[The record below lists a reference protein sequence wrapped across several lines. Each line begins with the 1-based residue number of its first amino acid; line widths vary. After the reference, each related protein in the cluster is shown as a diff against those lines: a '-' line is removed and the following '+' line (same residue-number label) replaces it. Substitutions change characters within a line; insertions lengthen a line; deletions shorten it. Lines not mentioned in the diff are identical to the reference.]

1 MANVFDYLEWRGDL
15 SFRAAP
21 FNDVD
26 NIIFSIL
33 SYCPFDGIVGGS
45 FGRKASVPLPEAAKK
60 LCAAAKSD
68 ASVERLFVFG
78 QRQTEFLSRIA
89 EVPRYS
95 GCRLCGYVNKLDV
108 EHEMQFAAITII
120 IPASPVYVSFR
131 GTDAA
136 IIGWKEDFNMILNA
150 AIPAQIEALAYL
162 NAAAKNVRGKI
173 NTGGHSKGGNL
184 AVYAAS
190 FCGNAVQKRIKTVYS
205 NDAPGFNK
213 TVISNALYKNIEEK
227 ICCYIPQS
235 SVVGLLF
242 EYVKNYKVVKSSE
255 TGLLQHD
262 PFSWEIKGKDMV
274 YIDTVSKGSVFVN
287 KTLMQWLESMDLE
300 TRVVFVETLFTVLD
314 KANIKS
320 IPDFTD
326 NALKNTAL
334 LIKSLHNV
342 DGESK
347 KMLLRTFLELFKIT
361 TGNVHQFIDM
371 KMSLKKSKIQPDN
384 HDSI

>member
-15 SFRAAP
+15 SFTASP

-33 SYCPFDGIVGGS
+33 SYCPFDGIVDGG
-45 FGRKASVPLPEAAKK
+45 FGKASVPLPEAAKK
-60 LCAAAKSD
+60 LSATAKNDAA
-68 ASVERLFVFG
+68 VERLFVFG
-78 QRQTEFLSRIA
+78 QRQTDFLSRIA
-89 EVPRYS
+89 EAPRYS

-108 EHEMQFAAITII
+108 EHEMQFAAITIT
-120 IPASPVYVSFR
+120 IPASPMYVSFR

-136 IIGWKEDFNMILNA
+136 IIGWKEDFNMILNNT
-150 AIPAQIEALAYL
+150 IPAQIEAVAYL
-162 NAAAKNVRGKI
+162 NAAAKNVWGKI

-190 FCGNAVQKRIKTVYS
+190 FCGRAVQKRIKTVYS

-213 TVISNALYKNIEEK
+213 TVISSARYKNIEEK

-262 PFSWEIKGKDMV
+262 PFSWEVKGKDMV
-274 YIDTVSKGSVFVN
+274 CIDAVSKGSVFVN

-300 TRVVFVETLFTVLD
+300 TRIVFVETLFTVLD
-314 KANIKS
+314 EANIKS

-326 NALKNTAL
+326 NALKNTVL

-347 KMLLRTFLELFKIT
+347 KMLLETFSELFKIAT
-361 TGNVHQFIDM
+361 NNMHLFIDI
-371 KMSLKKSKIQPDN
+371 KMPFKKTKIEPDN